1 VDANDFV
8 RVIEQ
13 GRCVQ
18 QKFAEL
24 GFVAVGGTAAAL
36 HCAHR
41 FSMDV
46 DCVSPH
52 LQERFEET
60 ADSLEHWEGW
70 TTNRLNPPVLI
81 LGQREGVELGLRQ
94 QRRAVPLVTTR
105 LRGLL
110 VPTLAEMLRVK
121 AFLLLE
127 RRATRDYVDVA
138 ALVQSIGEAAAVQA
152 LSYLN
157 AVYRRSGA
165 QTVATRFAESC
176 EAEPVDL
183 AHVTLTSY
191 KGLQRP
197 FNDWRFVAETCRR
210 AGRGLLKRELEG
222 GLPAQTDAGFS
233 ESGKG

>member
-1 VDANDFV
+1 MDANDFA

-18 QKFAEL
+18 EKFAEL
-24 GFVAVGGTAAAL
+24 RLVAVGGTGAAL

-52 LQERFEET
+52 LQERFTET
-60 ADSLEHWEGW
+60 ADALEHWEGW

-81 LGQREGVELGLRQ
+81 LGERQGIELGLRQ

-105 LRGLL
+105 IDGLL
-110 VPTLAEMLRVK
+110 VPTVEEMLRVK
-121 AFLLLE
+121 AFLLVQ

-138 ALVQSIGEAAAVQA
+138 ALVQKLGEAGAVQA

-157 AVYRRSGA
+157 AVYSRAGA
-165 QTVATRFAESC
+165 QTVATRFAEAC
-176 EAEPVDL
+176 EAEPADFP
-183 AHVTLTSY
+183 HVPLTAY
-191 KGLQRP
+191 KGLQPP
-197 FNDWRFVAETCRR
+197 FTDWPFVAGTCRNTGR
-210 AGRGLLKRELEG
+210 ALLKRELEG
-222 GLPAQTDAGFS
+222 ALPQQTDARFFEAGNP
-233 ESGKG
+233 